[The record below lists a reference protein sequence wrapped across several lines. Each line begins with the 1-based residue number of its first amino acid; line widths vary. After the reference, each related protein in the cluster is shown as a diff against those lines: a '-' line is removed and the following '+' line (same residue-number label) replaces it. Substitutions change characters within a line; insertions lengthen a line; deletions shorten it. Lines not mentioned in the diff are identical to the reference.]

1 MSETNSLELINKLSQ
16 ENLDQYCSKEDIELL
31 VLHTLDIN
39 RNTLYK
45 ENPSLDDNEL
55 KKIAHFIERRNLG
68 EPLAY
73 LFGNKGFW
81 NLDLFIDENV
91 LVPRP
96 ETELLVE
103 KILSL
108 YDSKP
113 LRLLDLG
120 TGSGAIGLSLLSERP
135 SWEVYCSDLSLKA
148 LKVAQENKKNN
159 LVNAHLVNANWLS
172 AFEGNSF
179 DVIVSNPPYVD
190 RNDKRLLGDGV
201 SFEPTEALIS
211 EERGL
216 KDIKHIIKTS
226 KSYLRDSGCLLVE
239 HAPEQS
245 KDVVDLFKDYSY
257 SSIRLFQ
264 DLNGDDRVSFGKIT

>member
-1 MSETNSLELINKLSQ
+1 MSETNSLELIDKLSQ
-16 ENLDQYCSKEDIELL
+16 DNIDQYCSKEDIELI
-31 VLHTLDIN
+31 VLHTLEIN
-39 RNTLYK
+39 RNTLYR
-45 ENPSLDDNEL
+45 ESPSLDDNEL

-135 SWEVYCSDLSLKA
+135 SWEVYCSDLSFKA

-159 LVNAHLVNANWLS
+159 QANVKLINSNWLS
-172 AFEGNSF
+172 AFASNSF
-179 DVIVSNPPYVD
+179 DIIVSNPPYVD
-190 RNDKRLLGDGV
+190 QNDERLLEDGV
-201 SFEPTEALIS
+201 SFEPIQALVAG
-211 EERGL
+211 ERGL
-216 KDIKHIIKTS
+216 RDIRHIIKNS
-226 KSYLRDSGCLLVE
+226 REYLRDNGSLLVE

-245 KDVVDLFKDYSY
+245 NDVIDIFKEYSY
-257 SSIRLFQ
+257 MDIRLFQ
-264 DLNGDDRVSFGKIT
+264 DLNGDDRVSFGKIV

>member
-1 MSETNSLELINKLSQ
+1 MMESNSLELISQLSR
-16 ENLDQYCSKEDIELL
+16 ENQDRYCSKEDIKIM
-31 VLHTLDIN
+31 VLHTLDID
-39 RNTLYK
+39 RNTLYR
-45 ENPSLDDNEL
+45 ENPFVDKGQL
-55 KKIAHFIERRNLG
+55 KKIEDYIERRNLG

-73 LFGNKGFW
+73 ILETKGFW

-108 YDSKP
+108 CGSEP
-113 LRLLDLG
+113 LSLLDLG

-135 SWEVYCSDLSLKA
+135 SWEVYCSDLSFKA

-159 LVNAHLVNANWLS
+159 LANVKLINSNWLS
-172 AFEGNSF
+172 AFASNSF
-179 DVIVSNPPYVD
+179 DIIVSNPPYVD
-190 RNDKRLLGDGV
+190 QNDERLFKDGV
-201 SFEPTEALIS
+201 SFEPIQALVA

-216 KDIKHIIKTS
+216 RDIRHIIKNS
-226 KSYLRDSGCLLVE
+226 REYLRDNGSLLVE

-245 KDVVDLFKDYSY
+245 NDVIDLFKEYSY
-257 SSIRLFQ
+257 TDIRLFQ
-264 DLNGDDRVSFGKIT
+264 DLNGDDRVSFGKIV

>member
-1 MSETNSLELINKLSQ
+1 M
-16 ENLDQYCSKEDIELL
+16 
-31 VLHTLDIN
+31 
-39 RNTLYK
+39 
-45 ENPSLDDNEL
+45 
-55 KKIAHFIERRNLG
+55 
-68 EPLAY
+68 
-73 LFGNKGFW
+73 
-81 NLDLFIDENV
+81 
-91 LVPRP
+91 VPRP

-148 LKVAQENKKNN
+148 LKVAQKNKINN

-216 KDIKHIIKTS
+216 KDIRHIIKTS

-245 KDVVDLFKDYSY
+245 KNVVNLFKDYSY

>member
-1 MSETNSLELINKLSQ
+1 MSETNSLELIDKLSQ
-16 ENLDQYCSKEDIELL
+16 KNQDQYCSKEDIELM
-31 VLHTLDIN
+31 VLHTLEIN
-39 RNTLYK
+39 KNTLYR
-45 ENPSLDDNEL
+45 ESPSLDDNEL

-73 LFGNKGFW
+73 LFENKGFW

-103 KILSL
+103 KVLSL

-172 AFEGNSF
+172 AFEGSSF

-190 RNDKRLLGDGV
+190 QNDKRLLGDGV

-216 KDIKHIIKTS
+216 KDIRHIIKTS
-226 KSYLRDSGCLLVE
+226 KSYLR
-239 HAPEQS
+239 
-245 KDVVDLFKDYSY
+245 
-257 SSIRLFQ
+257 I
-264 DLNGDDRVSFGKIT
+264 I

>member
-1 MSETNSLELINKLSQ
+1 MSETNSLELIDKLSQ
-16 ENLDQYCSKEDIELL
+16 ENLDQYCSKEDIELM
-31 VLHTLDIN
+31 VLHTLEIN
-39 RNTLYK
+39 KNTLYR
-45 ENPSLDDNEL
+45 ESPSLDDNEL

-172 AFEGNSF
+172 AFEVNSF
-179 DVIVSNPPYVD
+179 DVIVSNPVSYTHLTLPTTPYV
-190 RNDKRLLGDGV
+190 
-201 SFEPTEALIS
+201 
-211 EERGL
+211 
-216 KDIKHIIKTS
+216 
-226 KSYLRDSGCLLVE
+226 
-239 HAPEQS
+239 
-245 KDVVDLFKDYSY
+245 
-257 SSIRLFQ
+257 
-264 DLNGDDRVSFGKIT
+264 

>member
-81 NLDLFIDENV
+81 NLDLFIDANV

-96 ETELLVE
+96 ETE
-103 KILSL
+103 
-108 YDSKP
+108 
-113 LRLLDLG
+113 
-120 TGSGAIGLSLLSERP
+120 
-135 SWEVYCSDLSLKA
+135 
-148 LKVAQENKKNN
+148 
-159 LVNAHLVNANWLS
+159 
-172 AFEGNSF
+172 
-179 DVIVSNPPYVD
+179 
-190 RNDKRLLGDGV
+190 
-201 SFEPTEALIS
+201 
-211 EERGL
+211 
-216 KDIKHIIKTS
+216 
-226 KSYLRDSGCLLVE
+226 
-239 HAPEQS
+239 
-245 KDVVDLFKDYSY
+245 
-257 SSIRLFQ
+257 
-264 DLNGDDRVSFGKIT
+264 